1 MIRLN
6 LNSANSGVLYHFAP
20 NVYVVYSILKNG
32 LRTGSNYESHM
43 RHVDP
48 DDSKMKSKV
57 SKKFAENPG
66 RMRVR
71 YPRIKRACL
80 KYIPVTMVSTVVKF
94 NRKYPKFA

>member
-6 LNSANSGVLYHFAP
+6 LNSAKSGVLYHFAP

-32 LRTGSNYESHM
+32 LRTSSNYESHM

-57 SKKFAENPG
+57 SKKFAENPEMAFVSLTRNPSIMPRQG
-66 RMRVR
+66 AKTGGWR
-71 YPRIKRACL
+71 YG
-80 KYIPVTMVSTVVKF
+80 VVF
-94 NRKYPKFA
+94 Q